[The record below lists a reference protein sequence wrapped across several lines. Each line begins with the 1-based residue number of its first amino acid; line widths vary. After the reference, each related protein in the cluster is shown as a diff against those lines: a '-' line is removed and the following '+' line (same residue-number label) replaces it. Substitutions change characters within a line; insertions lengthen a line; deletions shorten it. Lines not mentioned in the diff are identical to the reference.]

1 LPIDIATGLL
11 YIKNMNDKYYKTNDL
26 ALATAL
32 QVVYEPARSID
43 KTNRSQPE
51 FIFRNSKKLQDYVN
65 KFWRKELLVDPLSY
79 SNELKN
85 IKTRIYE

>member
-1 LPIDIATGLL
+1 
-11 YIKNMNDKYYKTNDL
+11 MNDKYYKTNDL

-43 KTNRSQPE
+43 KTNRSQSE

-79 SNELKN
+79 FNELKN